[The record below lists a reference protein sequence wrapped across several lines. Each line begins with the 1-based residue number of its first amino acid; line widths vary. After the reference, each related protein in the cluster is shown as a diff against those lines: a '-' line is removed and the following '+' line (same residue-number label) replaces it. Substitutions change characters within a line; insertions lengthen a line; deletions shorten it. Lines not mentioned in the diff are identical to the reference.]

1 MLSKLSVCHSE
12 YNDLSLCSDITQ
24 PLEDS
29 LAPGRSS
36 ESLLNG
42 FLATEFLSSSY
53 KHTIESMITSQ

>member
-1 MLSKLSVCHSE
+1 MLSELSICHRE
-12 YNDLSLCSDITQ
+12 CNDLSLWSDITQ

-36 ESLLNG
+36 ESLLKG
-42 FLATEFLSSSY
+42 FWATEFPSSSY